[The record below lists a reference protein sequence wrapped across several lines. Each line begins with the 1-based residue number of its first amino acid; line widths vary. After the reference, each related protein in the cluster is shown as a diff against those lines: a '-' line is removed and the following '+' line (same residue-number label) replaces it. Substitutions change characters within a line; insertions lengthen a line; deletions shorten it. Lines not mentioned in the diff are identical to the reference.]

1 MKVDIVKIKE
11 ICEANICPECPLAK
25 GGTMSCIMINV
36 PSAWNIEEIGK
47 AYEKAYEKAMKVE
60 ESEDGADNEYNG
72 LSGL

>member
-11 ICEANICPECPLAK
+11 ICEANICHECPLAK
-25 GGTMSCIMINV
+25 GGTMSCIMIDV
-36 PSAWNIEEIGK
+36 PSAWNIEEIG
-47 AYEKAYEKAMKVE
+47 KAYEKAMKVE